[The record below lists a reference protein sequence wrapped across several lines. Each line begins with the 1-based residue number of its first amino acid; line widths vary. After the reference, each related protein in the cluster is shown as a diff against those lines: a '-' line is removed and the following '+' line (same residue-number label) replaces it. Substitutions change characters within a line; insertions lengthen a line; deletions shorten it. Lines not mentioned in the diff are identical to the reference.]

1 MSCKA
6 LDILRH
12 IEELYVAEPDFD
24 KIDRMPES
32 NPERVEAYEKA
43 FADYDLVYFL
53 VTLDAFLFF
62 NSSNSLK
69 IVALINAKLSA
80 SMFEKTIAEVATHEL
95 KLIAP
100 AEQLM
105 QRDIEAKCCRHLL
118 PVYKRA
124 VDYVLGEMLLKEIP
138 ASEWRKM
145 SVATRYRQ
153 AMDKGLFG
161 RFSEVLVFV
170 CRRDYGKDYQFESEA
185 MLDADRRRNEFNLSD
200 AAEHLAKAWWH
211 N

>member
-1 MSCKA
+1 MREDFKA
-6 LDILRH
+6 AKFL
-12 IEELYVAEPDFD
+12 FD
-24 KIDRMPES
+24 KIKKIYQTFTIPDELD
-32 NPERVEAYEKA
+32 VEVWAEVLDGYSQTEI
-43 FADYDLVYFL
+43 
-53 VTLDAFLFF
+53 LDALKEYRKNVAYNQAPTPADFKKFLAMVTE
-62 NSSNSLK
+62 NKN
-69 IVALINAKLSA
+69 
-80 SMFEKTIAEVATHEL
+80 IAEVATHEL

-124 VDYVLGEMLLKEIP
+124 VDYVLGEMLLKEVP

-145 SVATRYRQ
+145 SVATRYGQ

-161 RFSEVLVFV
+161 RFSEVLVFI

>member
-1 MSCKA
+1 MFNDEKRKSASFIFEKMKK
-6 LDILRH
+6 I
-12 IEELYVAEPDFD
+12 YPTFQTPDE
-24 KIDRMPES
+24 ITVGEWIGVLEGYS
-32 NPERVEAYEKA
+32 QTEI
-43 FADYDLVYFL
+43 
-53 VTLDAFLFF
+53 LDAFK
-62 NSSNSLK
+62 NYRKN
-69 IVALINAKLSA
+69 VAYNQAPTPGDFKKFLAMVTENKN
-80 SMFEKTIAEVATHEL
+80 IAEVATHEL

-105 QRDIEAKCCRHLL
+105 QRDIAAKCCRHLL

-124 VDYVLGEMLLKEIP
+124 VDYVLGEMLLKEVP

-161 RFSEVLVFV
+161 RFSEVLVFI

>member
-1 MSCKA
+1 MFNDEKRKSASFIFEKMKK
-6 LDILRH
+6 I
-12 IEELYVAEPDFD
+12 YPTFQTPDE
-24 KIDRMPES
+24 ITVGEWIGVLEGYS
-32 NPERVEAYEKA
+32 QTEI
-43 FADYDLVYFL
+43 
-53 VTLDAFLFF
+53 LDAFK
-62 NSSNSLK
+62 NYRKN
-69 IVALINAKLSA
+69 VAYNQAPTPGDFKKFLAMVTENKSI
-80 SMFEKTIAEVATHEL
+80 TEVATHEL

-145 SVATRYRQ
+145 SVATRYGQ
-153 AMDKGLFG
+153 AVNKGLFG
-161 RFSEVLVFV
+161 RFSEVLVFI